1 MYGGNGFTRSNGET
15 EVTEE
20 RQAAARVARAWIETP
35 EDHAPPVLSRG
46 ACDPRMSL
54 FMCRPV
60 GRQPPTRAPQ
70 LTSAALRCSV
80 APVNPLPL

>member
-35 EDHAPPVLSRG
+35 EDHAPPVLL
-46 ACDPRMSL
+46 A
-54 FMCRPV
+54 
-60 GRQPPTRAPQ
+60 
-70 LTSAALRCSV
+70 RCV
-80 APVNPLPL
+80 